1 MIKSEINEIK
11 KLYNIRKCSIRRMAG
26 CYVNGEKEKKTLINQ
41 SFLTLPED
49 DIHKYLALFKK
60 ALSGSI
66 GKNLLHLDFPLEQEE
81 AGGTQEF
88 LLRLRNS
95 ELQDDALLEEFY
107 DKIIASYDYVGNYL
121 ILLAY
126 DVYDVPSITNDKMKL
141 DDASEESFAYLLVCI
156 CPVNLTKAGLGY
168 FPEENLFQNRT
179 RDWIVDM
186 PDTGFLFPAFDDRS
200 SNIHSTWFYKKD
212 AEDYKPEY
220 IEQLFSCPLPL
231 SAKTQKETFHSI
243 IEETLGESCDME
255 TVLEL
260 HEKLEEIKEAHKE
273 DAEPLV
279 LEKKDIKNLLQDCEV
294 PEETIEQ
301 FDSHYE
307 EIAGE
312 STPLLMSNVA
322 NNKSLEIKTPDVIIK
337 VKPEAAGM
345 LKEKTIDGKK
355 YLTIALSGEV
365 EVNGITLY
373 HPGNEIL

>member
-1 MIKSEINEIK
+1 
-11 KLYNIRKCSIRRMAG
+11 
-26 CYVNGEKEKKTLINQ
+26 
-41 SFLTLPED
+41 
-49 DIHKYLALFKK
+49 
-60 ALSGSI
+60 
-66 GKNLLHLDFPLEQEE
+66 
-81 AGGTQEF
+81 
-88 LLRLRNS
+88 
-95 ELQDDALLEEFY
+95 
-107 DKIIASYDYVGNYL
+107 
-121 ILLAY
+121 
-126 DVYDVPSITNDKMKL
+126 
-141 DDASEESFAYLLVCI
+141 
-156 CPVNLTKAGLGY
+156 
-168 FPEENLFQNRT
+168 
-179 RDWIVDM
+179 M

-345 LKEKTIDGKK
+345 LKEKIIDGKK